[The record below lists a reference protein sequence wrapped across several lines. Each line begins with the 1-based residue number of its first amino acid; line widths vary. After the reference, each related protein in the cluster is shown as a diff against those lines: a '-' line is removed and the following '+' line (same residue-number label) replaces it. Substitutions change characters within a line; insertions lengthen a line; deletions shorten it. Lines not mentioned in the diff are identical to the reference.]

1 MDDFPEDHFP
11 APKRRLKPMLTR
23 QQKKTAS
30 KEVMPGENIGL
41 PGVRFIKLPH
51 KNGPKF
57 NVGNPLAK
65 DFLASAGEGG
75 ALASTRRELTEK
87 MLRGNMSLAYWR
99 SSQARIKEQLK
110 VDFSPSSGGWGAI
123 LPALVVS
130 GTITRRAV
138 EKTWLTASN
147 AKEDRIGS
155 ELKTYIR
162 WLPNTL

>member
-1 MDDFPEDHFP
+1 MPTFSIGG
-11 APKRRLKPMLTR
+11 R
-23 QQKKTAS
+23 AS
-30 KEVMPGENIGL
+30 HMYL
-41 PGVRFIKLPH
+41 HLDRFIKLPH

-75 ALASTRRELTEK
+75 ALASTKRELTEK

-110 VDFSPSSGGWGAI
+110 VDFSPESGGWGAI

-162 WLPNTL
+162 WLPDTRPY